1 MKIFLD
7 SANIEDIKD
16 ALDLGVIEG
25 ITTNPTL
32 IAKSGET
39 PQKILSAI
47 CMLTNIDVSAEV
59 FAEEYKDMI
68 EEGRKLFSIGPN
80 IVLKLPLTKNGL
92 KACRFFSEKGFKTNI
107 TLCFSAAQALLAA
120 KAGATYIS
128 PFIGRLED
136 VGENGMGL
144 IKDIREIYINDHSI
158 TTQIL
163 AASVRSKD
171 HVIESAKIGANAATI
186 SFKLLNELY
195 HHNLTDKGLE
205 IFRNDISKAG
215 LSL

>member
-68 EEGRKLFSIGPN
+68 EEGRKLFSIAPN